1 VLDDL
6 PTHRMRA
13 DLTSGCEGK
22 RNAAQAWKLR
32 PFSQLPGRAVS
43 SPRARSSALP
53 AVCHVRGP
61 LDHFVGYLTVYNTVL
76 LVLPFSRPTVTVI
89 RFRPPSERDC
99 PVTHYAI
106 SDDGNGAR

>member
-1 VLDDL
+1 MLDDL

-76 LVLPFSRPTVTVI
+76 LVLPFSRPTVTAI
-89 RFRPPSERDC
+89 RFPRPRKGTAP
-99 PVTHYAI
+99 
-106 SDDGNGAR
+106 